1 MRRSPGAPARALL
14 IALLSGASLTSS
26 CGPDEGRGLEI
37 SFSSAAL
44 LDRAA
49 QVAVYFYTPET
60 ACQLIRQTM
69 PRPPSVLGPFSA
81 PVTPE
86 GKERGISFQLDAIPV
101 GEYVVFVDALDENGA
116 NVGTGCAPGQR
127 VLEKELSQI
136 RVEVSEESS

>member
-1 MRRSPGAPARALL
+1 MRRNPSAPARALL
-14 IALLSGASLTSS
+14 IALLSGATS
-26 CGPDEGRGLEI
+26 CGPDEGGLQI
-37 SFSSAAL
+37 DFSSAAL

-49 QVAVYFYTPET
+49 QVAVYFYGPET
-60 ACQLIRQTM
+60 ACQLVRQTM

-86 GKERGISFQLDAIPV
+86 GKERGISFKLDTIPI
-101 GEYVVFVDALDENGA
+101 GEYVVFVDALDENGG

-127 VLEKELSQI
+127 VLEKEVSQI